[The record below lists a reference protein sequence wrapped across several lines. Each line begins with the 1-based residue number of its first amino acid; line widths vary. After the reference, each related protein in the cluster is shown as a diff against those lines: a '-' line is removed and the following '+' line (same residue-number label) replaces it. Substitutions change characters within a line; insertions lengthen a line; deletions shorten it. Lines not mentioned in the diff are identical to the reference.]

1 LIESSLS
8 RELLAGIDDESNIK
22 SLSNGRILE
31 KSPIGAR
38 NNLLL
43 ILDSLTNGEK
53 FVLDVLFVLPN
64 SAQRSTCIIDPV
76 SMLNIPTWG
85 FWEEW
90 KLSKDDDWDQ
100 HLEYNDHLPVPIS
113 ELSRVLAT
121 SIVDPVCDEG
131 TNGVEELPERHDRAS
146 DFWRCNLTDIDGSSS

>member
-8 RELLAGIDDESNIK
+8 RKLLAGIDDESNIK

-31 KSPIGAR
+31 KGPIGAR

-53 FVLDVLFVLPN
+53 FVLDVLLVLAN

-90 KLSKDDDWDQ
+90 ELSKDNDWDQ

-113 ELSRVLAT
+113 
-121 SIVDPVCDEG
+121 
-131 TNGVEELPERHDRAS
+131 
-146 DFWRCNLTDIDGSSS
+146 